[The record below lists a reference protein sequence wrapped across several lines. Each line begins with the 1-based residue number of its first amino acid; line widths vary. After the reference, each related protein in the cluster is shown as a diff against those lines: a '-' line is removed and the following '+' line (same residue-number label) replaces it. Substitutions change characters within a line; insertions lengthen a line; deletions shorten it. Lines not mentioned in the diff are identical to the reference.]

1 MNIFQNL
8 WGTLGIGTPMDE
20 YEYED
25 DLEGDVALE
34 DGSFYQGDYGNPQN
48 SGTAP
53 NKVVGMPGRGR
64 GQSEMLVFEPR
75 SFEEIPPVVLAL
87 KQRKAVILNLGLVDA
102 DTAQR
107 CVDFV
112 AGGAFAVDG
121 HQQRIGE
128 TIFLFTPS
136 SVHIHSYSPT
146 ELDPLGGY
154 GAENY
159 PVAPQRPAAPTPAW
173 SVNKNPINPML

>member
-8 WGTLGIGTPMDE
+8 WGTLGIGAPMDE

-34 DGSFYQGDYGNPQN
+34 DGSYQNDYGNAQGQGN
-48 SGTAP
+48 P

-75 SFEEIPPVVLAL
+75 SFEEIPPVVSAL
-87 KQRKAVILNLGLVDA
+87 KQRKAIILNLGLVDA

-136 SVHIHSYSPT
+136 SVQIHSYSPN
-146 ELDPLGGY
+146 ELDTLGRYDASGY
-154 GAENY
+154 PIA
-159 PVAPQRPAAPTPAW
+159 AQRPVAPTPAW
-173 SVNKNPINPML
+173 SVNKNPMQ

>member
-8 WGTLGIGTPMDE
+8 WGTLGIGAPMDE
-20 YEYED
+20 YEYD
-25 DLEGDVALE
+25 DELGDEPNLDDAQYQDE
-34 DGSFYQGDYGNPQN
+34 YGASQAGSREANN
-48 SGTAP
+48 
-53 NKVVGMPGRGR
+53 VVGMPGRDR
-64 GQSEMLVFEPR
+64 RQTEMLVFEPR
-75 SFEEIPPVVLAL
+75 SFEEIPAVVLAL
-87 KQRKAVILNLGLVDA
+87 KQRKSIILNLSLVDA

-146 ELDPLGGY
+146 EVNGLDVYGGATPPGY
-154 GAENY
+154 
-159 PVAPQRPAAPTPAW
+159 PAAPPRPPAPAPAW
-173 SVNKNPINPML
+173 SVNKNFQF

>member
-8 WGTLGIGTPMDE
+8 WGTLGIGAPMDE
-20 YEYED
+20 YEYD
-25 DLEGDVALE
+25 DELGDESVPDDAQ
-34 DGSFYQGDYGNPQN
+34 YQDEYGASQA
-48 SGTAP
+48 GGREA
-53 NKVVGMPGRGR
+53 NKVVGMPGRGL

-87 KQRKAVILNLGLVDA
+87 KQRKSVILNLSLVDA

-136 SVHIHSYSPT
+136 SVHIHTYSPT
-146 ELDPLGGY
+146 EVNGLDVYGG
-154 GAENY
+154 ATTPSY
-159 PVAPQRPAAPTPAW
+159 PSVPQRPSAPAPAW
-173 SVNKNPINPML
+173 SVDKNFQF